1 MATNMEKARGLILIN
16 GHAYPAEAVLSAL
29 ERQAMTAL
37 RIVGDELWI
46 GNDRV
51 SPITKAS
58 AEQVMKLT
66 CYGSLAYCCDLS
78 RQCHLRDETL
88 RLLRMTKD
96 EYRAIQLECHQ
107 RFLQQNER
115 RWPQDIIVSPR
126 PESTLDSESAWPHSK
141 HDPSSDWRQQVS
153 TEKSRSA
160 ISKSDSITSI
170 DLGGLFDSA
179 PKTASSHSPSYR
191 EPRDHT
197 TTRTAHHSGLDQ
209 SKWFPSSEHGS
220 TAIASTPT
228 VAQGFCIFCG
238 ADLQERSEFCN
249 RCGRNQG

>member
-1 MATNMEKARGLILIN
+1 MAINTEKAQGLILIN

-37 RIVGDELWI
+37 RVVGEELWI

-51 SPITKAS
+51 RPIPKAS

-88 RLLRMTKD
+88 RLLRMTQD
-96 EYRAIQLECHQ
+96 EYRAIQQECHQ

-115 RWPQDIIVSPR
+115 RWPQDIIVSPQ
-126 PESTLDSESAWPHSK
+126 PESTLDPESSWSHIK
-141 HDPSSDWRQQVS
+141 HDPNADWRSQIR
-153 TEKSRSA
+153 TEKPRPAASR
-160 ISKSDSITSI
+160 SDSITSI
-170 DLGGLFDSA
+170 DLGGLFDSEPKA
-179 PKTASSHSPSYR
+179 PSSYSPSYR
-191 EPRDHT
+191 ESRDHP
-197 TTRTAHHSGLDQ
+197 TTRTTHLPGLDQ
-209 SKWFPSSEHGS
+209 SSWFPSSEHGS
-220 TAIASTPT
+220 TALASTPS

-238 ADLQERSEFCN
+238 ADLQERSEFCS